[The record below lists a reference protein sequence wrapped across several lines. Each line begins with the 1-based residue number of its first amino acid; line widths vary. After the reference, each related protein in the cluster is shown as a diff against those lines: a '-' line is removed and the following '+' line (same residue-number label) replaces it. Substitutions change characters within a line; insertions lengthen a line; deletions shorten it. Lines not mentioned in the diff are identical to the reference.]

1 LKNFPVPA
9 TRTALLI
16 AFHYPPCAV
25 SSGLQRTLSFSIH
38 LHRHNWRPI
47 VLSVAPFAYPRV
59 GSGQMQDIPADVLV
73 ARTPALDAT
82 RHLAP
87 GGRYWR
93 RMAIPDAWASWWLTA
108 VPRGLQ
114 LIARHQVDA
123 IWSTYPIATAHR
135 IGATLAGLTDRPWVA
150 DFRDPMVEHFPETGE
165 TFPKDPAL
173 RNARLK
179 IEALTA
185 QRAAGAVFCT
195 DSARLIFAERH
206 GAFPRENLDVIP
218 NGYEE
223 GMFDAAVRKP
233 RAGPRVLLHSGTIY
247 PGMDRDPSQLFC
259 ALGRLA
265 ARGMISP
272 QDFELRL
279 RDPGNVDHF
288 RKLAADHGVEALVSF
303 AGPLPYREAL
313 ALQEGLFQH
322 GHEQHLLLLEHPH
335 VFTHGPRADLAHNL
349 KVEPAS
355 VGADLVSVKRGGDV
369 TYHGPGQLVGYPI
382 VTVDNALGASDHVCT
397 IQRVLVATLRD
408 LGLAD
413 VGCLDEY
420 PGVWVDPDGPN
431 PRKIA
436 AIGVRLANRRT
447 MHGFALNVRTDLAY
461 YRRINPCGLD
471 PDLTTS
477 LEQVLDPCP
486 SWDEAAD
493 ALARLDRGDGVLV
506 EGLVR
511 FTRELAAMVARST
524 TGEELV
530 YPVVETRQRDHICHE
545 VLAPAG
551 GDADVVARAAGVA
564 SDAAR
569 AADVVVRIARAAAAA
584 EEEASVRARDQ
595 RMSAEPADLA
605 MAGDV
610 RRRAHDVDEQ
620 PARIARRDQRRV
632 AIDVR
637 VAVPA
642 ASAARRR
649 RERVGVRDERRV
661 ERPGGERHVGRD
673 GHGAGAA
680 PGPDGG
686 GRVRAAAA
694 ARGGYREDPLPGRP
708 SSR

>member
-1 LKNFPVPA
+1 
-9 TRTALLI
+9 
-16 AFHYPPCAV
+16 
-25 SSGLQRTLSFSIH
+25 
-38 LHRHNWRPI
+38 
-47 VLSVAPFAYPRV
+47 
-59 GSGQMQDIPADVLV
+59 MQDIPADVLV

-135 IGATLAGLTDRPWVA
+135 IGATLARLTDRPWVA

-313 ALQEGLFQH
+313 AEMC
-322 GHEQHLLLLEHPH
+322 
-335 VFTHGPRADLAHNL
+335 N
-349 KVEPAS
+349 
-355 VGADLVSVKRGGDV
+355 
-369 TYHGPGQLVGYPI
+369 
-382 VTVDNALGASDHVCT
+382 
-397 IQRVLVATLRD
+397 
-408 LGLAD
+408 
-413 VGCLDEY
+413 
-420 PGVWVDPDGPN
+420 
-431 PRKIA
+431 
-436 AIGVRLANRRT
+436 
-447 MHGFALNVRTDLAY
+447 
-461 YRRINPCGLD
+461 
-471 PDLTTS
+471 
-477 LEQVLDPCP
+477 
-486 SWDEAAD
+486 AD
-493 ALARLDRGDGVLV
+493 ALLVLQGLTSNPAVPAKLYEYLRAGRPVIALVHPAGETARTLHRVGIDSMADLTDAGAIAALVSRWLMDPTRLEAGLPSAGMVRAYSREALTGQLAARLDQLV
-506 EGLVR
+506 E
-511 FTRELAAMVARST
+511 S
-524 TGEELV
+524 
-530 YPVVETRQRDHICHE
+530 
-545 VLAPAG
+545 
-551 GDADVVARAAGVA
+551 
-564 SDAAR
+564 
-569 AADVVVRIARAAAAA
+569 
-584 EEEASVRARDQ
+584 
-595 RMSAEPADLA
+595 
-605 MAGDV
+605 
-610 RRRAHDVDEQ
+610 Q
-620 PARIARRDQRRV
+620 PARR
-632 AIDVR
+632 
-637 VAVPA
+637 PA
-642 ASAARRR
+642 
-649 RERVGVRDERRV
+649 
-661 ERPGGERHVGRD
+661 
-673 GHGAGAA
+673 
-680 PGPDGG
+680 
-686 GRVRAAAA
+686 
-694 ARGGYREDPLPGRP
+694 
-708 SSR
+708 